1 MEQEYLNLPAEET
14 EPPQKEKPQKNFDP
28 HIAIFVLQGIVCA
41 IVILV
46 CLITKTFF
54 GDFFGEIKTFYD
66 KNLNEDTNPSLVL
79 ESDTEPTAVGGP
91 LEVSYLGTTGGFQN
105 PLPSGTLTSGYGYR
119 QDPFTNKTS
128 FHSGL
133 DIAADKGV
141 EIKSALS
148 GVVELSQKNGG
159 DYGNYIIVNHGAFKT
174 LYAHCEKLTVNKGD
188 FVSAGDIIA
197 TVGSTGRSTGPHL
210 HFEIRIGNE
219 KIDPTPFIKLENK

>member
-1 MEQEYLNLPAEET
+1 MEQDYLNLP
-14 EPPQKEKPQKNFDP
+14 KEDESEQKNAQLKRFEP
-28 HIAIFVLQGIVCA
+28 HIAIFILQGVVCVIVLLA
-41 IVILV
+41 

-54 GDFFGEIKTFYD
+54 GDFFGEIKNFYD
-66 KNLNEDTNPSLVL
+66 ENLNEDTSPSLVL
-79 ESDTEPTAVGGP
+79 ESDAEPTGVGGP
-91 LEVSYLGTTGGFQN
+91 LEVSAVNISGGFQN

-119 QDPFTNKTS
+119 IDPFTNKTS

-133 DIAADKGV
+133 DIAASKGTP
-141 EIKSALS
+141 IKSALS
-148 GVVELSQKNGG
+148 GVVELSQKSGG

-174 LYAHCEKLTVNKGD
+174 LYAHCEKLTVSEGD

-210 HFEIRIGNE
+210 HFELRIGNG